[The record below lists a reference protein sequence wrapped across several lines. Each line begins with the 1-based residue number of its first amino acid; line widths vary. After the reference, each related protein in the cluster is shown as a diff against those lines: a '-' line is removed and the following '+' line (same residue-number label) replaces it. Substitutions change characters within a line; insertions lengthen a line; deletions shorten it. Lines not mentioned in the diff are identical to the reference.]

1 MPAPLILSLAF
12 VLGAVAWLAAWWH
25 VRRRPESR
33 RAEIQ
38 RLGNHALWLE
48 QRLDVARRE
57 RWDPQMIASLY
68 QQLGLACQKLA
79 RLRRGTRPAREAPRS
94 GPQFHR

>member
-1 MPAPLILSLAF
+1 MPAALILSLAF
-12 VLGAVAWLAAWWH
+12 VIGALAWLAAWWQA
-25 VRRRPESR
+25 RRQPANR

-57 RWDPQMIASLY
+57 RWDRQMIASLSE
-68 QQLGLACQKLA
+68 QLGTACQRLA
-79 RLRRGTRPAREAPRS
+79 RLRRARSQSVEATRS